1 MDATRSA
8 PDDRPAVLGFLLI
21 PQFSMIAFASA
32 VEPLRIANRLAGR
45 TLYRW
50 ILISKDGEPVQA
62 SNGITCSVDSTI
74 AALQP
79 RAGAPRPLDM
89 VFACSGIGVE
99 RYRDDEV
106 FGWLRRAERQG
117 VAVGALCTGSH
128 LLARAG
134 LLTGYRC
141 CIHWENLPGFSETF
155 PDIEAT
161 SDLFEVDRNRYTCSG
176 GTAALD
182 MMLHLIAER
191 HGRDLATRVSE
202 QCLVDRIRSPHD
214 RQRLPLRARLGVHN
228 PKLVAS
234 IEMMEANLAEP
245 LPQET
250 LALRVGLSRRQL
262 ERLFRKQLGQSP
274 AHYYLQLR
282 LERARSLIM
291 QSDLP
296 IVDLALACGFVSA
309 SHFSKCY
316 RQLFGR
322 SPREER
328 ASAVQRGVQS
338 ETRRP
343 PLPRE
348 AALGQRL

>member
-1 MDATRSA
+1 M
-8 PDDRPAVLGFLLI
+8 
-21 PQFSMIAFASA
+21 MAFASA
-32 VEPLRIANRLAGR
+32 VEPLRIANRLSGR

-50 ILISKDGEPVQA
+50 ILISKDGAPVSA
-62 SNGITCSVDSTI
+62 SNGIVCSVDASV
-74 AALQP
+74 AAYQP
-79 RAGAPRPLDM
+79 RAGMPRPLDM
-89 VFACSGIGVE
+89 AFVCSGVDVE

-106 FGWLRRAERQG
+106 FGWIRRMERQG

-134 LLTGYRC
+134 LLAGYRC
-141 CIHWENLPGFSETF
+141 CIHWENLPGFTETF
-155 PDIEAT
+155 PDIEA
-161 SDLFEVDRNRYTCSG
+161 SADLFEVDRNRYTCSG

-228 PKLVAS
+228 PKLVAA

-245 LPQET
+245 LPQEA

-262 ERLFRKQLGQSP
+262 ERLFRKQMGQSP

-282 LERARSLIM
+282 LERARHLIM

-316 RQLFGR
+316 RHLFAR

-328 ASAVQRGVQS
+328 ASAVQRGVRTDQPQPAL
-338 ETRRP
+338 RGVP
-343 PLPRE
+343 
-348 AALGQRL
+348 AAQ